1 MTPDALP
8 LPVSFSLAVRG
19 YDREQVDEHL
29 AELHDEIRLLTL
41 DRDAAIAEA
50 ETLVRHL
57 ETARIEADDLRT
69 RLKRLALSPA
79 DPDAVGERVRLMLE
93 LARAEADAIIA
104 SAHHRA
110 TAVRERA
117 AEAERR
123 TAARLRAIDDFLA
136 RTEDILAEGPQQ
148 PPLRRAGLTA
158 A

>member
-1 MTPDALP
+1 MTPGALP
-8 LPVSFSLAVRG
+8 LPVSFALAVRG

-50 ETLVRHL
+50 ETLLRRL
-57 ETARIEADDLRT
+57 ETARGEADDLRA
-69 RLKRLALSPA
+69 RLNRLALAPA

-93 LARAEADAIIA
+93 CARAEADAIIA
-104 SAHHRA
+104 SARHRA
-110 TAVRERA
+110 AAVRERA

-136 RTEDILAEGPQQ
+136 RAEDILAEERPQ
-148 PPLRRAGLTA
+148 PPLRQAGLTA